1 MKWTLLFVEVLI
13 YKCLCFTGGF
23 LSDAGWFAESEKV
36 LLACQDLCR
45 CTEPCIKY
53 WFKLLECYHKYVSF
67 TGENAF
73 CYSLY
78 LVEFI
83 DAVFLCWKLLCF
95 EWHSTERMT
104 ESQTHWLTCWTRV
117 FTEQYTCS
125 HCSRHSL
132 FWFIIVTTV
141 IGSLLYLIN
150 IICHFL
156 LLFEFAISCSLCILV
171 QCIAA
176 NDRVM
181 LCCFIGWIV
190 HIVLK
195 ALQSLQTSGTTYL
208 MLHTM
213 LEDLVLSTTT

>member
-1 MKWTLLFVEVLI
+1 MPEYIKWIFRCVFQFAFAYANIGLSKKLTLLFIKVLLCN
-13 YKCLCFTGGF
+13 CLCFAGGF

-36 LLACQDLCR
+36 LLACQDLCH

-67 TGENAF
+67 TGENAV

-78 LVEFI
+78 LVEFV
-83 DAVFLCWKLLCF
+83 DAVFLRRKLLSF
-95 EWHSTERMT
+95 EWHSTKRMT
-104 ESQTHWLTCWTRV
+104 ESQTHWLTCWTKV

-125 HCSRHSL
+125 DCSRHSL
-132 FWFIIVTTV
+132 FWLIIVTTV

-156 LLFEFAISCSLCILV
+156 LLFQFAMSCSSYILV

-176 NDRVM
+176 KNHM
-181 LCCFIGWIV
+181 L
-190 HIVLK
+190 K
-195 ALQSLQTSGTTYL
+195 KY
-208 MLHTM
+208 
-213 LEDLVLSTTT
+213 